1 MEKDNI
7 RKIEKAYQVLRAISV
22 FLAVIIPIL
31 FTALNSHQPI
41 LFSIIMP
48 ATPFAFI
55 AVLST
60 PPDTIYLDKPFTR
73 AGALIFA
80 NIGTL
85 LITLSYNIF
94 YDYRITHFSGSG
106 SGTDTNLGMIM
117 MSMPI
122 SLLIGISIFAL
133 VGEKVGSNFKMDFE
147 AEKQDLDEAQ
157 S

>member
-133 VGEKVGSNFKMDFE
+133 FGEKIGSNFKMDLN
-147 AEKQDLDEAQ
+147 AEKQELDEAQ

>member
-7 RKIEKAYQVLRAISV
+7 RKIEKTYLVLRAISV
-22 FLAVIIPIL
+22 FLAVIVPL
-31 FTALNSHQPI
+31 VFTVLNSHQPI

-60 PPDTIYLDKPFTR
+60 PPAAIYLDKPFTR
-73 AGALIFA
+73 AGALLFA

-94 YDYRITHFSGSG
+94 YDYRTMHYSGN
-106 SGTDTNLGMIM
+106 GTDTNLGMIM

-133 VGEKVGSNFKMDFE
+133 FGEKVGSNFKMYLK
-147 AEKQDLDEAQ
+147 AEKQDLDEAH

>member
-94 YDYRITHFSGSG
+94 YDYRTTHFSG

-133 VGEKVGSNFKMDFE
+133 FGEKIGSNFKMDLNV
-147 AEKQDLDEAQ
+147 EKQDLDEAQ